1 MAAVHTEAVAI
12 FNGQLIN
19 EAEDKIQ
26 YIKYRPSQPFDSNT
40 PINFTIPGNSSQYV
54 SLWESYMFVQCH
66 VEQTDQ
72 FGNPITTSN
81 TLSTPAVHFRR
92 NVVKEVDNEEEEEE
106 EGEEEDE
113 EEDMDQEGEKP
124 KVSRSVPNP
133 RPFPASAKD
142 IQQYLD
148 EAERRYVKWQRV
160 LTSFK
165 NETNV
170 QEKAK
175 KKVLA
180 ESLEDMATLSMHQ
193 YLSAKYMRRK
203 ERLYQNDLVP
213 IDNVLH
219 SLWSGC
225 DITMNGELVSTTN
238 QKYMYKSY
246 FETILNNSH
255 STKKYQLKMS
265 GHFGDSRNKDVNFM
279 QNWNKGIEEHYVAFH
294 NENKVELMGFL
305 MSDIMGIQ
313 GAIVNGVEISITLIP
328 NTDNIRLKS
337 FKNNV
342 YGRIVIDDIYM
353 YVCKR
358 QFSKEVILAHANLMQ
373 NTEASYP
380 FKKSEVRAYN
390 GNKGN
395 TEVII
400 ENPYESKVPTRFL
413 LGMIDADSYIG
424 NWRKNPL
431 NFQHYDIQR
440 AAFYIDDESIAK
452 PPYKLDPK
460 NGQFIEPFMELYSI
474 LGKAGEDMNIGID
487 PNDFVNGMFILPFDV
502 TPTSAANME
511 YLSKK
516 EGGHCRIELQF
527 KKLLP
532 HNIIIITYAIFPN
545 ELRIDGAR
553 NCRVV
558 PV

>member
-26 YIKYRPSQPFDSNT
+26 YVKYRPSQPFDSNT

-54 SLWESYMFVQCH
+54 SLRESYMFVQCH

-72 FGNPITTSN
+72 FGNPVTTSN
-81 TLSTPAVHFRR
+81 TLSTPAVRFRR
-92 NVVKEVDNEEEEEE
+92 NVAKEVDNEEEEE

-113 EEDMDQEGEKP
+113 EEDMDQEGEKS
-124 KVSRSVPNP
+124 KVSRSVPDP
-133 RPFPASAKD
+133 RPFPTSAKD

-148 EAERRYVKWQRV
+148 DAECRYVKWQRV

-170 QEKAK
+170 QEKTK

-180 ESLEDMATLSMHQ
+180 ESLEDMATLSMRQ

-225 DITMNGELVSTTN
+225 DMTMNGELVSTMN
-238 QKYMYKSY
+238 QKYRYKSY

-255 STKKYQLKMS
+255 STKKYQLKTS
-265 GHFGDSRNKDVNFM
+265 GYFGDSGNKDVNFM
-279 QNWNKGIEEHYVAFH
+279 QNWNKGMEEHYVAFH

-328 NTDNIRLKS
+328 NTDNICLQS

-358 QFSKEVILAHANLMQ
+358 QFSKEVILAHADLMQ

-400 ENPYESKVPTRFL
+400 ENPYESKIPTRFL

-474 LGKAGEDMNIGID
+474 LGKAGKDIHIGID

-527 KKLLP
+527 KKPLP